1 MPEQSPARSAVSQSL
16 RSNRP
21 NADAIPQPGHES
33 ILCELQD
40 FFKRQHRNP
49 VAALRQLAV
58 LEIRFQRMYL
68 NEEEIDWSQ
77 RFWTDVDFFEQITTT
92 PATEIADLL
101 TELDLTELRLVPPQQ
116 FINGEGRRLQH
127 VHRRCN
133 RLCEAVQESIIFAN
147 QLSPLV
153 AHLADVSFISSLLRP
168 TQLTFSRNCALD
180 ETSIP

>member
-1 MPEQSPARSAVSQSL
+1 MPEKSPARWSVSQSL

-21 NADAIPQPGHES
+21 NADAVPQPIHKS
-33 ILCELQD
+33 VLCELRG

-68 NEEEIDWSQ
+68 NEEEIDWTQ
-77 RFWTDVDFFEQITTT
+77 RFWTDVDFFENITTT

-116 FINGEGRRLQH
+116 LINGEGRRLHH

-133 RLCEAVQESIIFAN
+133 CLCEAVQESIIFAN

-153 AHLADVSFISSLLRP
+153 ARLAEAGFISLLLRSS
-168 TQLTFSRNCALD
+168 QLTSTAG
-180 ETSIP
+180 IAH